1 MDVSIGMSVNSLI
14 SHVDEPSSANITILD
29 KTHLDQKSS
38 EADILSTE
46 LLVTARDSS
55 ISLNASRLTF

>member
-55 ISLNASRLTF
+55 ISLNASRLRF